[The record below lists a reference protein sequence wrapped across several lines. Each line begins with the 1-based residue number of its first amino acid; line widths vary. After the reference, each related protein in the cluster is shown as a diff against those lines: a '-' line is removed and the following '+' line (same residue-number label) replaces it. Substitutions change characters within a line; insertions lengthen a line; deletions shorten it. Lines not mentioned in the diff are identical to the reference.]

1 MQSNPLQQ
9 SVLYNH
15 VLLCME
21 DSIIMNCNHKLYQQ
35 QQQLQQQQQ
44 QQLLLREHHL
54 NDHDDSNA
62 RNYSHNYDKMS
73 IIHHDQQPV
82 TVWDLY
88 CGVGTIGMYLS
99 KSRFMK
105 QVIAIE
111 ESESAI
117 QDANLN
123 AQLNNITNIRFLC
136 GKVEDFIFSNLNDN
150 KDNNDNNDNY
160 SNAAVTMASEGIASR
175 ARASILKRRLLKS
188 TTNTYD
194 KSSSLSTITSS
205 SSALPAMQSQDIII
219 INPPRRGCHLDLL
232 TKISQSSVR
241 TLIYI
246 SCNPQSLVRDLKT
259 LVSPG
264 RDFSVRRIIPVDM
277 FPHTV
282 HVETIVLLERTL

>member
-21 DSIIMNCNHKLYQQ
+21 DSIINQQ
-35 QQQLQQQQQ
+35 HHQQEKE
-44 QQLLLREHHL
+44 QQLLLKEHHL
-54 NDHDDSNA
+54 NDHDESNA
-62 RNYSHNYDKMS
+62 RNDSHDHDKLS
-73 IIHHDQQPV
+73 IHHDEQPV

-99 KSRFMK
+99 KSRFIK

-123 AQLNNITNIRFLC
+123 AHLNNITNIRFLC
-136 GKVEDFIFSNLNDN
+136 GKVEDFIFSHLSN
-150 KDNNDNNDNY
+150 NNDNH
-160 SNAAVTMASEGIASR
+160 SNTAVPMTTKEIANRAGASF
-175 ARASILKRRLLKS
+175 LKRRLLRS
-188 TTNTYD
+188 TTNVHYNSA
-194 KSSSLSTITSS
+194 SSSTVTSS
-205 SSALPAMQSQDIII
+205 SSTSSSTLPTMQSQDVII
-219 INPPRRGCHLDLL
+219 INPPRRGCHPDLL
-232 TKISQSSVR
+232 TKISQSSAR

-259 LVSPG
+259 LVTPG
-264 RDFSVRRIIPVDM
+264 RGFSVRKIIPVDM

-282 HVETIVLLERTL
+282 HVETIVLLERRV

>member
-15 VLLCME
+15 VLLCTE
-21 DSIIMNCNHKLYQQ
+21 DSIINQH

-44 QQLLLREHHL
+44 LLNRERHL
-54 NDHDDSNA
+54 NDHDDSDAN
-62 RNYSHNYDKMS
+62 NDSHGHDKLS
-73 IIHHDQQPV
+73 IYHDQQPV

-99 KSRFMK
+99 KSRFIK

-123 AQLNNITNIRFLC
+123 AKLNNITNIRFLC
-136 GKVEDFIFSNLNDN
+136 GKVEDFIFSNLNHS
-150 KDNNDNNDNY
+150 NDNHV
-160 SNAAVTMASEGIASR
+160 SNATATITTKEIASR
-175 ARASILKRRLLKS
+175 ASASILKRR
-188 TTNTYD
+188 T
-194 KSSSLSTITSS
+194 SSSLASPSS
-205 SSALPAMQSQDIII
+205 SLPTMQSQDIII
-219 INPPRRGCHLDLL
+219 INPPRRGCHPDLL

-259 LVSPG
+259 LVTPG
-264 RDFSVRRIIPVDM
+264 RDFSVRSIIPVDM

-282 HVETIVLLERTL
+282 HVETIVLLERTVSMIKGV

>member
-15 VLLCME
+15 ILLCTE
-21 DSIIMNCNHKLYQQ
+21 DSIINQQLYQQ
-35 QQQLQQQQQ
+35 KLQQKQLQQQQQ
-44 QQLLLREHHL
+44 VLNRERYL
-54 NDHDDSNA
+54 NDHNDSDAYND
-62 RNYSHNYDKMS
+62 SHGHSHDKLP
-73 IIHHDQQPV
+73 IYHDQQPV

-99 KSRFMK
+99 KSRFIK

-123 AQLNNITNIRFLC
+123 AKLNNITNIRFLC
-136 GKVEDFIFSNLNDN
+136 GKVEDFIFSNLNHSIDN
-150 KDNNDNNDNY
+150 H
-160 SNAAVTMASEGIASR
+160 SNVTITIATKEIANTAS
-175 ARASILKRRLLKS
+175 ASILKRRTS
-188 TTNTYD
+188 SSAP
-194 KSSSLSTITSS
+194 SSSLPT
-205 SSALPAMQSQDIII
+205 MQSQDIII
-219 INPPRRGCHLDLL
+219 INPPRRGCHPDLL

-282 HVETIVLLERTL
+282 HVETIVLLERTVSMIKGV

>member
-15 VLLCME
+15 VLLCTE
-21 DSIIMNCNHKLYQQ
+21 DSIINQQLYQQ
-35 QQQLQQQQQ
+35 KQQQQQ
-44 QQLLLREHHL
+44 QQLLMRERHL
-54 NDHDDSNA
+54 NDHDYSDAYNDS
-62 RNYSHNYDKMS
+62 HGHDKLS
-73 IIHHDQQPV
+73 IYHDQQPV

-99 KSRFMK
+99 KSRFIK

-123 AQLNNITNIRFLC
+123 AKLNNITNIRFLC
-136 GKVEDFIFSNLNDN
+136 GKVEDFIFSHLNHC
-150 KDNNDNNDNY
+150 NDKH
-160 SNAAVTMASEGIASR
+160 SNATETIATKEIANRAS
-175 ARASILKRRLLKS
+175 ASILKRKTSSLAPP
-188 TTNTYD
+188 
-194 KSSSLSTITSS
+194 SSSLPT
-205 SSALPAMQSQDIII
+205 MQSQDIII
-219 INPPRRGCHLDLL
+219 INPPRRGCHPDLL
-232 TKISQSSVR
+232 KKISQSSVR

-264 RDFSVRRIIPVDM
+264 RDFSVRSIIPVDM

-282 HVETIVLLERTL
+282 HVETIVLLERTVSMIKGV

>member
-15 VLLCME
+15 VLLCTE
-21 DSIIMNCNHKLYQQ
+21 DSIINQRQQLYQQ
-35 QQQLQQQQQ
+35 QQQL
-44 QQLLLREHHL
+44 LNRERHL
-54 NDHDDSNA
+54 NDHDDSDAYND
-62 RNYSHNYDKMS
+62 SHGHDKLS
-73 IIHHDQQPV
+73 IYHDQQPV

-99 KSRFMK
+99 KSKFIK

-123 AQLNNITNIRFLC
+123 AKLNNITNIRFLC
-136 GKVEDFIFSNLNDN
+136 GKVEDFIFSNLNHS
-150 KDNNDNNDNY
+150 NDNHV
-160 SNAAVTMASEGIASR
+160 SNTTATITTKEIASR
-175 ARASILKRRLLKS
+175 ASASILKRR
-188 TTNTYD
+188 T
-194 KSSSLSTITSS
+194 SSSLASPSS
-205 SSALPAMQSQDIII
+205 SLPTMQSQDIII
-219 INPPRRGCHLDLL
+219 INPPRRGCHPDLL

-259 LVSPG
+259 LVTPG
-264 RDFSVRRIIPVDM
+264 RDFSVRSIIPVDM

-282 HVETIVLLERTL
+282 HVETIVLLERTVSMIKGV

>member
-15 VLLCME
+15 VLLCTE
-21 DSIIMNCNHKLYQQ
+21 DSIINQQLKHQ
-35 QQQLQQQQQ
+35 QQQLQQQK
-44 QQLLLREHHL
+44 QLLNRERYL
-54 NDHDDSNA
+54 NDHDDSTDAYND
-62 RNYSHNYDKMS
+62 SHGHSHDKLP
-73 IIHHDQQPV
+73 IYHDQQPV

-99 KSRFMK
+99 KSRFIK

-123 AQLNNITNIRFLC
+123 AKLNNITNIRFLC
-136 GKVEDFIFSNLNDN
+136 GKVEDFIFSHLNQS
-150 KDNNDNNDNY
+150 NDKH
-160 SNAAVTMASEGIASR
+160 SNATETIATKEIANRAS
-175 ARASILKRRLLKS
+175 ASILKRKTSSLAPL
-188 TTNTYD
+188 
-194 KSSSLSTITSS
+194 SSSLPT
-205 SSALPAMQSQDIII
+205 MQSQDIII
-219 INPPRRGCHLDLL
+219 INPPRRGCHPDLL
-232 TKISQSSVR
+232 KKISQSSVR

-264 RDFSVRRIIPVDM
+264 RDFSVRSIIPVDM

-282 HVETIVLLERTL
+282 HVETIVLLKRTVSMIKGV

>member
-15 VLLCME
+15 VLLCTE
-21 DSIIMNCNHKLYQQ
+21 DSIINQQLYQQ
-35 QQQLQQQQQ
+35 KQQQQ
-44 QQLLLREHHL
+44 QQLLMRERHL
-54 NDHDDSNA
+54 NDHDDNDAFNHSNG
-62 RNYSHNYDKMS
+62 HDKLS
-73 IIHHDQQPV
+73 IYHDQQQV

-99 KSRFMK
+99 KSRFIK

-123 AQLNNITNIRFLC
+123 AKLNNITNIRFLC
-136 GKVEDFIFSNLNDN
+136 GKVEDFIFSNLNQS
-150 KDNNDNNDNY
+150 NDNHV
-160 SNAAVTMASEGIASR
+160 SNATETIATKEIANRAS
-175 ARASILKRRLLKS
+175 ASILKRKTSSLAPL
-188 TTNTYD
+188 
-194 KSSSLSTITSS
+194 SSSLPT
-205 SSALPAMQSQDIII
+205 MQSQDIII
-219 INPPRRGCHLDLL
+219 INPPRRGCHPDLL

-264 RDFSVRRIIPVDM
+264 RDFSVRSIIPVDM

-282 HVETIVLLERTL
+282 HVETIVLLERTVSIIKGV